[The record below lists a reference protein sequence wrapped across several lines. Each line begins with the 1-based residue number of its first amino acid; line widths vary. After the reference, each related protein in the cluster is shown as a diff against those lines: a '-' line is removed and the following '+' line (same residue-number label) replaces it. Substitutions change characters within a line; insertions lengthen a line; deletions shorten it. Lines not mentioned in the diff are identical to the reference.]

1 MDTED
6 FQRELGN
13 ALRDLRTERG
23 WTQQQVGKALGL
35 KRTSITN
42 IENGSQ
48 GLPLI
53 TFLRLTDHL
62 GADVSQLLNDV
73 RGGNALE
80 TNYRVLEGVPAEYR
94 AIVRRIAT
102 PTTAGTGRSN
112 NLRRSS

>member
-6 FQRELGN
+6 FQRRLGK

-23 WTQQQVGKALGL
+23 WTQQQVGRALGL
-35 KRTSITN
+35 TRTSITN

-53 TFLRLTDHL
+53 TFLRMTDHL
-62 GADVSQLLNDV
+62 GADVTQLLNEV
-73 RGGNALE
+73 RGGDALE

-94 AIVRRIAT
+94 EIVRRIAT
-102 PTTAGTGRSN
+102 PTAAGSGRSN
-112 NLRRSS
+112 YLRRSS